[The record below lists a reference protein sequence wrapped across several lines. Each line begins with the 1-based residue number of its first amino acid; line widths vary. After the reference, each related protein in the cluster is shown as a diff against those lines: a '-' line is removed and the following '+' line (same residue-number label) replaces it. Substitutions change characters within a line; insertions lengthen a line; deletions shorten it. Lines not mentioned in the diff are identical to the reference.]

1 MKYEEVI
8 KLLNAGYSRDEIL
21 AMKDEPAPA
30 PGPEPAPAPGPEPT
44 PDDPEPAPAPDPAAD
59 VMKEMKEMFAEM
71 KKELTAMNILNS
83 RQESDDVK
91 TGEDV
96 LANIINPTMRKN
108 GGN

>member
-1 MKYEEVI
+1 MKYEEII
-8 KLLNAGYSRDEIL
+8 KLLDAGYSRDEIL
-21 AMKDEPAPA
+21 AMKE
-30 PGPEPAPAPGPEPT
+30 
-44 PDDPEPAPAPDPAAD
+44 EPAPAPDPEPSPGDPEPSPVPDPAAD
-59 VMKEMKEMFAEM
+59 ITAGIMEEVKGMFAEM

-83 RQESDDVK
+83 RQGSDEVR

>member
-1 MKYEEVI
+1 MKYEEII
-8 KLLNAGYSRDEIL
+8 KLLDAGYSRDEIL
-21 AMKDEPAPA
+21 AMKEEPAPA
-30 PGPEPAPAPGPEPT
+30 PDPEPI

-91 TGEDV
+91 TGEDI
-96 LANIINPTMRKN
+96 LASIINPVRNN
-108 GGN
+108 GGK

>member
-1 MKYEEVI
+1 MKYEEII
-8 KLLNAGYSRDEIL
+8 KLLDAGYSRDEIL
-21 AMKDEPAPA
+21 AMKEEPAPA
-30 PGPEPAPAPGPEPT
+30 PDPKEPEPT
-44 PDDPEPAPAPDPAAD
+44 PEPEPAPAPDPAAD

-71 KKELTAMNILNS
+71 KKELTAMNIMNS

>member
-8 KLLNAGYSRDEIL
+8 KLLDAGYSRDEIL
-21 AMKDEPAPA
+21 AMKD
-30 PGPEPAPAPGPEPT
+30 
-44 PDDPEPAPAPDPAAD
+44 EPAPAPDPAAD

-83 RQESDDVK
+83 RQESDEVK